1 MKAFPTPSIS
11 VNDEARVTSIG
22 GEGGMDLRD
31 YFAAKALQS
40 IVLTEH
46 YQKMETP
53 TFKYEYIGT
62 ALAEDAYRVAD
73 AMLKARQA

>member
-1 MKAFPTPSIS
+1 MSDANTGGPAFPSAFTGQ
-11 VNDEARVTSIG
+11 DE
-22 GEGGMDLRD
+22 GMTLRD
-31 YFAAKALQS
+31 YFAAKAMQS

-73 AMLKARQA
+73 AMLKARK